1 MLSLQNILASEGQE
15 FIDNL
20 FNKEVVVTEKLNA
33 ATLSFRKEHTSEM
46 DLNRKLTFYKGSGA
60 GKKRITIAD
69 KVMTTFYASGMT
81 YLNNMSGL
89 IIDRIPAN
97 WTFVCRYFP
106 NHQPSFI
113 NYSVLPKN
121 NLVLSCIITNG
132 GTKIDDA
139 DDLRGWAEMFDIA
152 WQEPVFRGYLSEYQK
167 ERLTDY
173 IKDGSNGKDSFARF
187 IITMLNP
194 SLTHSIYQEDGF
206 DAPID
211 GFIFKFISDD
221 GITKPVSAKL
231 IDPYMSNLISR
242 SKAKKGFEDN
252 KDVLLS
258 DFTIFMMSQDL
269 DSIILTEKTDDDRYL
284 ELFYRLFNRYIKFKK
299 AQLEDFDIDTNDIV
313 KESIDID
320 FSVDLDKISN
330 ETTKKLLKE
339 NPEYRNIFKTLLGSF
354 RTKKPEDYKSLVMA
368 PNVVRMFNTMV
379 DKIAE
384 KSKEGHKSKNLSFSD
399 YLSTIRKKDITTLD
413 ISNAPDEVKD
423 EMGVS
428 EPKET
433 RQREPLSFADF
444 KKKDERKE
452 KKEDDEKRMDNIEDM
467 IRQMKDSIKDIS
479 DEVRKSQKE
488 GEKQTEKIEKL
499 EDTTESIKDDED
511 GDDKKSAG
519 TKHDEGEG
527 AGDRKDGKHG
537 DVKHDTGDD
546 KHDDE
551 DSDSDSEGSEDSDS
565 DEGHDDVE
573 SDAADHDGEK
583 GGDDDGGEDGKKDD
597 DDTSDEDKDDKKEDK
612 HSFGG
617 L

>member
-1 MLSLQNILASEGQE
+1 MLSLQNILNTEGQE

-20 FNKEVVVTEKLNA
+20 LNKKVIVIEKLNA
-33 ATLSFRKEHTSEM
+33 ATLSFKKKHTSEM
-46 DLNRKLTFYKGSGA
+46 DLNRKLTFYKGSGVN
-60 GKKRITIAD
+60 KKEITIAD
-69 KVMTTFYASGMT
+69 KVMTTFYANGMT
-81 YLNNMSGL
+81 YLSNMSNL

-132 GTKIDDA
+132 GTKIDNV
-139 DDLRGWAEMFDIA
+139 DDLRTWAEMFDIA
-152 WQEPVFRGYLSEYQK
+152 YQEPVFKGYLSEYQK

-173 IKDGSNGKDSFARF
+173 IKDGSNNKGSFARF

-206 DAPID
+206 ESPID

-221 GITKPVSAKL
+221 GVTKPVSAKL
-231 IDPYMSNLISR
+231 IDPYMSSLIAK
-242 SKAKKGFEDN
+242 SKAKKGFDDN

-313 KESIDID
+313 KESIEID
-320 FSVDLDKISN
+320 FSVDIDKISN

-399 YLSTIRKKDITTLD
+399 YLSTIKKKDITTLD
-413 ISNAPDEVKD
+413 INNAPDEVKD
-423 EMGVS
+423 EMGLT
-428 EPKET
+428 EPKEIK
-433 RQREPLSFADF
+433 QREPLSFADF
-444 KKKDERKE
+444 KKKDEKKEDE
-452 KKEDDEKRMDNIEDM
+452 KKEEKKLKSIEDM
-467 IRQMKDSIKDIS
+467 IKQLKDSVKDIS
-479 DEVRKSQKE
+479 DEVKKSKE
-488 GEKQTEKIEKL
+488 EEEKQTEKIEDL
-499 EDTTESIKDDED
+499 EKENKEEKEE
-511 GDDKKSAG
+511 KKS
-519 TKHDEGEG
+519 DEKEEKS
-527 AGDRKDGKHG
+527 DNKSNKDNG
-537 DVKHDTGDD
+537 
-546 KHDDE
+546 
-551 DSDSDSEGSEDSDS
+551 DSDDEGSEDDSNNNSDDNNKEEKDNKDEKEEKS
-565 DEGHDDVE
+565 DDKSNE
-573 SDAADHDGEK
+573 
-583 GGDDDGGEDGKKDD
+583 KKDD
-597 DDTSDEDKDDKKEDK
+597 S
-612 HSFGG
+612 SFGG

>member
-1 MLSLQNILASEGQE
+1 MLSLQNILNTEGQE

-20 FNKEVVVTEKLNA
+20 LNKKVIVIEKLNA
-33 ATLSFRKEHTSEM
+33 ATLSFKKKHTSEM
-46 DLNRKLTFYKGSGA
+46 DLNRKLTFYKGSGVN
-60 GKKRITIAD
+60 KKEITIAD
-69 KVMTTFYASGMT
+69 KVMTTFYANGMT
-81 YLNNMSGL
+81 YLSNMSNL

-132 GTKIDDA
+132 GTKIDNV
-139 DDLRGWAEMFDIA
+139 DDLRTWAEMFDIA
-152 WQEPVFRGYLSEYQK
+152 YQEPVFKGYLSEYQK

-173 IKDGSNGKDSFARF
+173 IKDGSNNKGSFARF

-194 SLTHSIYQEDGF
+194 SLTHSIYQDDGF
-206 DAPID
+206 ESPID

-221 GITKPVSAKL
+221 GVTKPLSAKL
-231 IDPYMSNLISR
+231 IDPYMSSLIAK
-242 SKAKKGFEDN
+242 SKAKKGFDDN

-299 AQLEDFDIDTNDIV
+299 AQLEDFDIDTNDVV

-320 FSVDLDKISN
+320 FSVDIDKISN
-330 ETTKKLLKE
+330 ETTKRLLKE

-399 YLSTIRKKDITTLD
+399 YLSTIKKKDITTLD
-413 ISNAPDEVKD
+413 INNAPDEVKD
-423 EMGVS
+423 EMGLT
-428 EPKET
+428 EPKEIK
-433 RQREPLSFADF
+433 QREPLSFADF
-444 KKKDERKE
+444 KKKDEKKEDE
-452 KKEDDEKRMDNIEDM
+452 KKEEKKLKSIEDV
-467 IRQMKDSIKDIS
+467 IKQLKDSVKDIS
-479 DEVRKSQKE
+479 DEVKKSKE
-488 GEKQTEKIEKL
+488 EEEKQTEKIEDL
-499 EDTTESIKDDED
+499 EKENKEEKEE
-511 GDDKKSAG
+511 KKS
-519 TKHDEGEG
+519 DEKEEKS
-527 AGDRKDGKHG
+527 DNKSNKDNG
-537 DVKHDTGDD
+537 
-546 KHDDE
+546 
-551 DSDSDSEGSEDSDS
+551 DSDDEGSEDDSNNNSDDNDKEEKDNKDEKEEKS
-565 DEGHDDVE
+565 DDKSNE
-573 SDAADHDGEK
+573 
-583 GGDDDGGEDGKKDD
+583 KKDD
-597 DDTSDEDKDDKKEDK
+597 S
-612 HSFGG
+612 SFGG

>member
-1 MLSLQNILASEGQE
+1 MLSLQNILNTEGQE

-20 FNKEVVVTEKLNA
+20 FNKEVVVIEKLNA
-33 ATLSFRKEHTSEM
+33 ATLSFKKKHTSEM
-46 DLNRKLTFYKGSGA
+46 DLNRKLTFYKGSGVN
-60 GKKRITIAD
+60 KKEITIAD
-69 KVMTTFYASGMT
+69 KVMTTFYANGMT
-81 YLNNMSGL
+81 YLSNMSNL

-132 GTKIDDA
+132 GTKIDNV
-139 DDLRGWAEMFDIA
+139 DDLRTWAEMFDIA
-152 WQEPVFRGYLSEYQK
+152 YQEPVFKGYLSEYQK

-173 IKDGSNGKDSFARF
+173 IKDGSNNKDSFARF

-206 DAPID
+206 DSPID

-221 GITKPVSAKL
+221 GVTKPISAKL
-231 IDPYMSNLISR
+231 IDPYMSSLIAK
-242 SKAKKGFEDN
+242 SKAKKGFNDN

-299 AQLEDFDIDTNDIV
+299 AQLEDFDIDTNDVV

-320 FSVDLDKISN
+320 FSVDIDKISN

-379 DKIAE
+379 DKIAD
-384 KSKEGHKSKNLSFSD
+384 KAKEGHESKNLSFSD
-399 YLSTIRKKDITTLD
+399 YLSTIKKKDITTLD
-413 ISNAPDEVKD
+413 INNAPDEVKD
-423 EMGVS
+423 EMGLT
-428 EPKET
+428 EPKEIK
-433 RQREPLSFADF
+433 QREPLSFADF
-444 KKKDERKE
+444 KKKDEKREDE
-452 KKEDDEKRMDNIEDM
+452 KKDEKRLKSIEDM
-467 IRQMKDSIKDIS
+467 IKQLKDSVKDIS
-479 DEVRKSQKE
+479 DEVKKSKE
-488 GEKQTEKIEKL
+488 EEEKQTEKIEDL
-499 EDTTESIKDDED
+499 ENDKKDGDKEEDKKDD
-511 GDDKKSAG
+511 GKKS
-519 TKHDEGEG
+519 DEKEEKS
-527 AGDRKDGKHG
+527 DKDNG
-537 DVKHDTGDD
+537 
-546 KHDDE
+546 
-551 DSDSDSEGSEDSDS
+551 DSDDEGSEDNSDKS
-565 DEGHDDVE
+565 DEKEEDKKDEKEEKSEEKSDD
-573 SDAADHDGEK
+573 
-583 GGDDDGGEDGKKDD
+583 KKDD
-597 DDTSDEDKDDKKEDK
+597 S
-612 HSFGG
+612 SIGG